1 MKRAWQLLSSI
12 LSIGVLLSVPMRV
25 GAQSV
30 PASPS
35 ASGRHHHYKL
45 VVIPSLGGLESN
57 FFHNQNNVAV
67 LNPHGAAS
75 GGAAD
80 TLTPDPFPQYPWGD
94 LGMVA
99 HAYVWRAGKLTDLGA
114 VDSGVSSY
122 SAWISSNGI
131 IAGASE
137 KRTFDPLVPGSL
149 PEQTAVFWRDGK
161 ITDLGF
167 LPGGGYESRAV
178 SVNSRGQVAGSA
190 TNLIPDVNSFAV
202 DSLFLLAP
210 YPFQSRAFI
219 WDSAAGMTEL
229 GTLGTGQDSAAYAI
243 NEQGQVIGYSYK
255 DTTTPGGCQ
264 TLELSTAVLDMGAFI
279 WDRQHGLQDL
289 GNFGGTC
296 TFASAINN
304 RGQVVGAS
312 NTSGDLYARPFI
324 WENGIMRDLGGSLG
338 GLGASATRI
347 NELGEVVG
355 SANLPGEATFHATL
369 WRAVGQMS
377 DLGTLDNDLCAFGW
391 GINDKGQVVGIS
403 SPSDCL
409 NFDVSRPFLWEHG
422 SMIDL
427 NKLIPANSPLF
438 LDYVYSINDRGEIAG
453 DGFDANGVTHGYL
466 LIPCDAE
473 HPGLVDCVY
482 EN

>member
-1 MKRAWQLLSSI
+1 MKRASQLLSSLLAI
-12 LSIGVLLSVPMRV
+12 GAVLSAPARV

-30 PASPS
+30 PP

-45 VVIPSLGGLESN
+45 VVIPSLGGLETN
-57 FFHNQNNVAV
+57 FYHDPNNVAV
-67 LNPHGAAS
+67 LNPHGAVS
-75 GGAAD
+75 GGSAD
-80 TLTPDPFPQYPWGD
+80 TLIPDPFPQFPWGD
-94 LGMVA
+94 LGTVTR
-99 HAYVWRAGKLTDLGA
+99 AYLWDDGKLTDLGA

-137 KRTFDPLVPGSL
+137 KRTLDPLVPGSL
-149 PEQTAVFWRDGK
+149 PQQTAVVWRNGK

-167 LPGGGYESRAV
+167 LPAGGYESRAV

-190 TNLIPDVNSFAV
+190 TNLIPDANSFAV
-202 DSLFLLAP
+202 DSLFLLAA

-219 WDSAAGMTEL
+219 WDSTEGMTEL
-229 GTLGTGQDSAAYAI
+229 GALGTGQDSAAYAI

-264 TLELSTAVLDMGAFI
+264 TPELHTAVLDTGAFI
-279 WDRQHGLQDL
+279 WDRQHGVRDL

-304 RGQVVGAS
+304 RGQVVGRS
-312 NTSGDLYARPFI
+312 DTRGDLYPRPFI
-324 WENGIMRDLGGSLG
+324 WENGVMRDLGGSLG
-338 GLGASATRI
+338 GLGGSATRI
-347 NELGEVVG
+347 NEHGEAVG

-369 WRAVGQMS
+369 WRAIGQIT
-377 DLGTLDNDLCAFGW
+377 DLGTLDGDVCAFGW
-391 GINDKGQVVGIS
+391 GINNRTQVVGIS
-403 SPSDCL
+403 SPTDCV
-409 NFDVSRPFLWEHG
+409 NFDVSRPFLWEDG

-438 LDYVYSINDRGEIAG
+438 LQYVYSINDQGEIAG
-453 DGFDANGVTHGYL
+453 NGVDANGASHGYL
-466 LIPCDAE
+466 LIPCDAD
-473 HPGLVDCVY
+473 HRGLGDCVY
-482 EN
+482 DE